1 MATRQWT
8 WVVATWLIVGL
19 AGAATG
25 QEKTPAEPPKTLWQ
39 ELAWFAYVENSYV
52 VNLRGEATKGSN
64 ELRLYDVDRGYTF
77 NMAELSVKKD
87 PSERYPFGFGLVLTG
102 GEDAQFNHAIG
113 IFRGASDT
121 PTDTEKVDLREAYLS
136 YKIPVGTGLTLK
148 AGKFVTLLGYEV
160 IESPNNLNFSRS
172 LLFNFATPLTH
183 IGVLGSYAL
192 TDTLSATAGLV
203 LGWDV
208 ADDRNHAP
216 SGTGQ
221 LTYTVVKDL
230 STGLNFI
237 VGPERNGDTTN
248 IRWVA
253 DLVANYTGLP
263 KTTLGANFDYGQE
276 AHAAPSGGDASW
288 WGLAGYA
295 AYDWTE
301 KLRTAARLEYFR
313 DRDGFRT
320 GFGRDL
326 GVYEGT
332 LTLQYKI
339 WRGLV
344 GRLEYRHDEADG
356 TVFNVKASGPTSQS
370 QDTVAID
377 LYYSFF

>member
-1 MATRQWT
+1 
-8 WVVATWLIVGL
+8 VVATWLIVGL

-208 ADDRNHAP
+208 ADDRNHAS

-230 STGLNFI
+230 STSLNFI

-377 LYYSFF
+377 LYYSLF

>member
-77 NMAELSVKKD
+77 NMAEFSVKKH

-113 IFRGASDT
+113 IFRSASDT
-121 PTDTEKVDLREAYLS
+121 PTDTEKVDLQEAYLS
-136 YKIPVGTGLTLK
+136 YKIPVGTGLALK

-160 IESPNNLNFSRS
+160 MESPNNLNFSRS

-208 ADDRNHAP
+208 ADDRNHVA
-216 SGTGQ
+216 SGAGQ
-221 LTYTVVKDL
+221 LTHTGVKDL
-230 STGLNFI
+230 STSLNFI

-248 IRWVA
+248 IRWVT

-344 GRLEYRHDEADG
+344 GRLEYRHEEPDE
-356 TVFNVKASGPTSQS
+356 TVFNLKASGPTSQC